1 MATIAK
7 EVNPRFESFLWDWD
21 YQQYLLIGGY

>member
-1 MATIAK
+1 MNITK

-21 YQQYLLIGGY
+21 YKTYLLVGGY